1 MMDKKWLPKAF
12 LLGLVFFLAALIM
25 KPIGVSTQF
34 SMFSGLVHSKIDTQ
48 IIQESENASGQWTSS
63 NAYYAKSK
71 GSLIKSMQNPINYD
85 FIFVLA
91 IPAGAY
97 LASTFKKRDDEYE
110 AQQALEKQS
119 SVSPLKHFLTGAV
132 GGALILYGSRM
143 ADGCTSGHMMAGMS
157 QSSVSGYVFAV
168 AVFAAAI
175 PTALIVKKL
184 SQGGKDHD

>member
-1 MMDKKWLPKAF
+1 MDKKWLPKAF
-12 LLGLVFFLAALIM
+12 LLGLVFFLAALIV

-34 SMFSGLVHSKIDTQ
+34 SMFSGLIHSKIDNQ
-48 IIQESENASGQWTSS
+48 VVQEQADKPGQWTSS

-71 GSLIKSMQNPINYD
+71 GSLIKSMQSPVNYD

-97 LASTFKKRDDEYE
+97 LASSFKKRDDEYE

-119 SVSPLKHFLTGAV
+119 PVSPLKHFLTGAI

-157 QSSVSGYVFAV
+157 QSSVSGYVFAA

-175 PTALIVKKL
+175 PTALMVKKL